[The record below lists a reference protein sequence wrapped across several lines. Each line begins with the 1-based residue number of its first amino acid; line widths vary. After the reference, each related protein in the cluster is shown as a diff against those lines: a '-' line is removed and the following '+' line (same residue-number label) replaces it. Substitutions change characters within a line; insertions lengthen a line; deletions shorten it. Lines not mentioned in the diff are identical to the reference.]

1 MVVKTPA
8 CRTHDKSCVK
18 MHACRTH
25 GKLCV
30 NMHASGNVYKW
41 EVILVRRGRDEHK
54 GKRKMRE
61 RKERKKEGKR
71 RKGERKREKMKLV
84 FRRSEFVGLRSKVCI
99 FDEGYAPRGR
109 DSFYFGLF
117 PP

>member
-1 MVVKTPA
+1 MHA
-8 CRTHDKSCVK
+8 CRAHSLPCVK

-25 GKLCV
+25 GKPCV

-41 EVILVRRGRDEHK
+41 EVIPVRRGREQQK
-54 GKRKMRE
+54 GKEKE
-61 RKERKKEGKR
+61 KGKGEKGKKERKRRR
-71 RKGERKREKMKLV
+71 RKGERKWEKMKSA
-84 FRRSEFVGLRSKVCI
+84 FRRSELIGPRSKVCI